1 MARYNITDQ
10 VQAAWEHYDRILT
23 ENIRQISEI
32 SNVPPEKLIKL
43 NPAEFIEPN
52 KFQIIDG
59 YRYQKIEKWISR
71 QKTDDTYLISPADA
85 VQETAN
91 QIAYKEN
98 HISETIRASKCK
110 VIPIPQALAMDFY
123 IRNHRQSLPSIRATA
138 LSFGLIYKDQLVAA
152 MTYDKS
158 NGAVRGRLKSYELLR
173 LAIAHGYRIH
183 GGASKLQAACEQAL
197 IAQGETEVLSYSN
210 ATINNGKVYEALGFE
225 TAGLLQGQ
233 PFVIMRNFEL
243 IRLVSLF
250 PFSTDRDL
258 ARAGRIKTHLGG
270 NKRWVKKLT
279 PKEGKP

>member
-10 VQAAWEHYDRILT
+10 VQAAWDHYDRILT

-158 NGAVRGRLKSYELLR
+158 NGAVRGKLKDYELLR
-173 LAIAHGYRIH
+173 LEAPQNCRQP
-183 GGASKLQAACEQAL
+183 ASRPSSRRERRKSSHTQTRPSTTAKSTKPSALRRLASFKASRSSSCE
-197 IAQGETEVLSYSN
+197 TSS
-210 ATINNGKVYEALGFE
+210 
-225 TAGLLQGQ
+225 
-233 PFVIMRNFEL
+233 
-243 IRLVSLF
+243 
-250 PFSTDRDL
+250 
-258 ARAGRIKTHLGG
+258 
-270 NKRWVKKLT
+270 
-279 PKEGKP
+279 